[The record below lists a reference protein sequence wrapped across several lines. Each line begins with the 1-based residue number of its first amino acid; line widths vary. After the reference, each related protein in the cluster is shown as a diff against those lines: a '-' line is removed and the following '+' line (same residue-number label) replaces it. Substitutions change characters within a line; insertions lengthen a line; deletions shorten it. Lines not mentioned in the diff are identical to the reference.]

1 MKLWRWLFTLLL
13 CLSAYGGEITHVTIQ
28 GTISPA
34 QSDYLKA
41 ALDHATTS
49 ASTMV
54 LIELDT
60 PGGLYTSTREMVQA
74 IANSPVPVCIYV
86 APKGAHAASAGT
98 FLLYAA
104 HIAAM
109 APGTNI
115 GAATP
120 ISIMPSP
127 ALKDANLSG
136 ENTGMK
142 KALND
147 ALATIKSLAELNER
161 NITWALKAVEDADSI
176 SAKTA
181 LELSVIDLIAD
192 TTAELLEKLDGRSV
206 KLSGKTIRLNT
217 QNARLVP
224 YEADWKTR
232 FLTTV
237 TDPNIAYIFLLLAI
251 YGIFFELLNPG
262 GIVPGVIGVVS
273 GVIALYALGTL
284 PFNYAGLLLI
294 LLGAAFM
301 VAEVFVAGFG
311 ILGIGGTVAFV
322 FGSLLLFDAETL
334 GTGISLPLVIAF
346 ALVSLGFFL
355 FLIRFLVTV
364 RKRHV
369 VGGSE
374 ELIGMKAEVME
385 QHPDGTY
392 RVHCH
397 GEIWQARSPSRLET
411 GETVEVVGRDGLVL
425 ILKPHEKERL

>member
-1 MKLWRWLFTLLL
+1 MKLTGWMIGVLL
-13 CLSAYGGEITHVTIQ
+13 CINMYADTITHVTIR

-34 QSDYLKA
+34 QSDYLKS
-41 ALDHATTS
+41 ALIHADQKG
-49 ASTMV
+49 AGLV
-54 LIELDT
+54 LVELDT
-60 PGGLYTSTREMVQA
+60 PGGLYTSTRDMIQS

-86 APKGAHAASAGT
+86 SPKGAHAASAGT
-98 FLLYAA
+98 YLLYAA

-120 ISIMPSP
+120 ISIMPTP
-127 ALKDANLSG
+127 AMGDANQSG
-136 ENTGMK
+136 RDTTMK
-142 KALND
+142 KAMND

-161 NITWALKAVEDADSI
+161 NITWAMRAVHDADSI
-176 SAKTA
+176 SANTA
-181 LELSVIDLIAD
+181 LELGVIDLIAENPAD
-192 TTAELLEKLDGRSV
+192 LLAQLDGKRV
-206 KLSGKTIRLNT
+206 TVSGKMLTLKT
-217 QNARLVP
+217 EGAVLLP

-237 TDPNIAYIFLLLAI
+237 TDPNIAYILLLLAI

-322 FGSLLLFDAETL
+322 FGSLLLFDADTL
-334 GTGISLPLVIAF
+334 GTGISLPLILAF

-355 FLIRFLVTV
+355 FLVRFLVKT
-364 RKRHV
+364 RKQHIT
-369 VGGSE
+369 GGSE
-374 ELIGMKAEVME
+374 ELIGMKAEVQE
-385 QHPDGTY
+385 LHSDGTY
-392 RVHCH
+392 RVRCH
-397 GEIWQARSPSRLET
+397 GEMWQARSET
-411 GETVEVVGRDGLVL
+411 PLQPGDVAHVVSRDGLVL
-425 ILKPHEKERL
+425 ILESN